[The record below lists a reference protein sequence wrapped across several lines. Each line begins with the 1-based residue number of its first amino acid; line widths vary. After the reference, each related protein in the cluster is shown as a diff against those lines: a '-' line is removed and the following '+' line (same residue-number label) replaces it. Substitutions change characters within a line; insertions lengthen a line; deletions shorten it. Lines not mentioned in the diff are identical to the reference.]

1 MPLALINLIMF
12 LHARQTLSQLLRH
25 KQQAAAAAAV
35 AAVGN
40 TPQRNNVA
48 QPLTVAPR
56 FHTAGCHS
64 RHGGAG
70 WSNGFVTPPDCDNS
84 IKCLHARQTLS
95 QLLHHKQQAAAAG
108 AAAAA
113 AAVANTWQRNNETQP
128 LAVAPRFHT
137 AGCHSRHGG
146 AGCSNAFVA
155 PPVVDKMIMCLHAR
169 QTLSQLLHSWQVG
182 NTRQRNNVAQPLTVA
197 PRFHT
202 AGCHSR
208 RSGAWIPNCNAFV
221 MPPIVCKPTK
231 LFIT

>member
-70 WSNGFVTPPDCDNS
+70 WSNGFVTPPDFDKL
-84 IKCLHARQTLS
+84 IQCLHARQTLS
-95 QLLHHKQQAAAAG
+95 QLLHQAAA

-113 AAVANTWQRNNETQP
+113 AAVANTWQRNSETQP
-128 LAVAPRFHT
+128 LA
-137 AGCHSRHGG
+137 
-146 AGCSNAFVA
+146 
-155 PPVVDKMIMCLHAR
+155 
-169 QTLSQLLHSWQVG
+169 
-182 NTRQRNNVAQPLTVA
+182 VA

>member
-70 WSNGFVTPPDCDNS
+70 WSNGFVTPPD
-84 IKCLHARQTLS
+84 
-95 QLLHHKQQAAAAG
+95 
-108 AAAAA
+108 
-113 AAVANTWQRNNETQP
+113 
-128 LAVAPRFHT
+128 F
-137 AGCHSRHGG
+137 
-146 AGCSNAFVA
+146 
-155 PPVVDKMIMCLHAR
+155 DKLIQCLHAR

-208 RSGAWIPNCNAFV
+208 RSGAWCPNCNAFV
-221 MPPIVCKPTK
+221 MPPIVCKRK